1 MLWICKWVD
10 YSDKYG
16 FGYHLSDDSIGVSFN
31 DQTKII
37 LLQDGRSMHYIE
49 KTGQEQYHRIDV
61 YPEQLQKKVKLL
73 KYFQQYMKDN
83 LMKVCF

>member
-1 MLWICKWVD
+1 MD